1 MTTRPE
7 TKYARSGDVHIAYQV
22 FGDGPIDL
30 VFLSSWISQIEQI
43 WEHPAGARFLSRL
56 AGFSRV
62 ILLDKRGAGLS
73 DRVSGTPSVDE
84 RTDDVRAVMDAVDS
98 KRAALFGT
106 SEGGILAA
114 VFAATYPERSIAL
127 VMSGSGARF
136 SPTDGYPWGFDAE
149 MEPLVEAYIEN
160 SWGSGEGA
168 SMMAPDLADDPVF
181 RAWYAQLERLSGSP
195 GSMRAMW
202 RWNMEMD
209 IREILPVIRVP
220 TLVLHRA
227 KDRLVQVECGRYVAE
242 QIPGAR
248 YVELPGSEHYAF
260 IGDVDRIVD
269 EVEEFLTGMRTGAEP
284 DRVLATVLFT
294 DLVGSTERATQLGD
308 RQWRDVLAEHQAA
321 VRRELELH
329 RGREVKTTGD
339 GFLATF
345 DGPAR
350 AIRCAC
356 AIRDQGAQLGVE
368 IRAGLHTGE
377 VEVIDE
383 DIGGIAVH
391 IGARVSSKAQPGEVL
406 VSSTVRD
413 LVAGSGIRF
422 ESRGLQELKGVAEPR
437 ELLSVSG

>member
-1 MTTRPE
+1 MATRPE
-7 TKYARSGDVHIAYQV
+7 TKYARSGDLHIAYQV
-22 FGDGPIDL
+22 FGDGPLDL
-30 VFLSSWISQIEQI
+30 VFLSSWISQIEHI
-43 WEHPAGARFLSRL
+43 WAHPSGARFFNRL
-56 AGFSRV
+56 ANFSRV
-62 ILLDKRGAGLS
+62 ITLDKRGSGLS
-73 DRVSGTPSVDE
+73 DRVSGTPDVDE
-84 RTDDVRAVMDAVDS
+84 RIDDVRAVMDAVGS
-98 KRAALFGT
+98 ERAALFGT
-106 SEGGILAA
+106 SEGGILGA
-114 VFAATYPERSIAL
+114 VFAATYPERTVAL

-136 SPTDGYPWGFDAE
+136 TPAENHPWGWGEEAQR
-149 MEPLVEAYIEN
+149 LVESYIEN
-160 SWGSGEGA
+160 SWGTGEGA

-181 RAWYAQLERLSGSP
+181 RSWYAQLERLSGSP

-209 IREILPVIRVP
+209 IRAILPVIRVP

-227 KDRLVQVECGRYVAE
+227 HDRLVQVECGRYVAE
-242 QIPGAR
+242 RIPGAK
-248 YVELPGSEHYAF
+248 YVELLGSEHYAF

-269 EVEEFLTGMRTGAEP
+269 EVEEFLTGMRASAEP

-294 DLVGSTERATQLGD
+294 DLVGSTERATELGD
-308 RQWRDVLAEHQAA
+308 RRWRDVLAEHQAA
-321 VRRELELH
+321 VRRQLELY
-329 RGREVKTTGD
+329 RGREIKTTGD

-356 AIRDQGAQLGVE
+356 AVRDQAAQHGIE

-377 VEVIDE
+377 VEVIDD

-413 LVAGSGIRF
+413 LVAGSGILF
-422 ESRGLQELKGVAEPR
+422 ESRGLQNLKGVAEPR

>member
-1 MTTRPE
+1 MTMRPK

-43 WEHPAGARFLSRL
+43 WEHPAGARFVSRL

-98 KRAALFGT
+98 EQAALFGT

-114 VFAATYPERSIAL
+114 VFAATYPERSVAL
-127 VMSGSGARF
+127 VISGSGARF
-136 SPTDGYPWGFDAE
+136 SPADDYPWGFDAE
-149 MEPLVEAYIEN
+149 MQRLVEAYIEN
-160 SWGSGEGA
+160 SWGTGEGA
-168 SMMAPDLADDPVF
+168 SMMAPDLVDDPVF
-181 RAWYAQLERLSGSP
+181 RTWYAQLERLSGSP

-209 IREILPVIRVP
+209 IRAILPIIRVP
-220 TLVLHRA
+220 TLVLHR
-227 KDRLVQVECGRYVAE
+227 
-242 QIPGAR
+242 
-248 YVELPGSEHYAF
+248 
-260 IGDVDRIVD
+260 
-269 EVEEFLTGMRTGAEP
+269 VEEFLTGMRTSAEP
-284 DRVLATVLFT
+284 DRILATVLFT
-294 DLVGSTERATQLGD
+294 DVVGSTELATELGD
-308 RQWRDVLAEHQAA
+308 RRWRDVLAEHQAA
-321 VRRELELH
+321 VRRQLELH
-329 RGREVKTTGD
+329 RGREVKTIGD

-356 AIRDQGAQLGVE
+356 AVRDQATQLGLE

-377 VEVIDE
+377 VEVMGE

-391 IGARVSSKAQPGEVL
+391 IGARVSAEARPGEVL

-413 LVAGSGIRF
+413 LVAGSGIEF
-422 ESRGLQELKGVAEPR
+422 GSRGLQRLKGVPEPR
-437 ELLSVSG
+437 ELLAVSS